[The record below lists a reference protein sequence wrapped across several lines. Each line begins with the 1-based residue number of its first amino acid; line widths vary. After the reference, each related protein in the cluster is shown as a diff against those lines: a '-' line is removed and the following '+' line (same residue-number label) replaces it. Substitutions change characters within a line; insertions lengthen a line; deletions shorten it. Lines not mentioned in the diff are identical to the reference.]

1 MAAALSALGA
11 TTGLPKAGCHP
22 TAGCN
27 ASEER
32 CGAWDIELDPSSSA
46 SQYPTRRAPHDNSVP
61 HDALHAARN
70 LAAHWLRPFEGRR
83 GIRRAEVYEQRTH
96 TREEERRVPHKGVL
110 PGRECPLV
118 MVRGGKLFIAMRNAS
133 NEAAYRLTGCSDFPP
148 EKGRLLVMLRLLLLA
163 ITDLETDFDARVCFD
178 DFCHGLY
185 ENRSTPLPFFTMVAC
200 RSRPSLPF
208 VQWNTFEGRDPDLA
222 VWPSELAAR
231 ARQRAALP
239 PWAGREATGVWRG
252 SLGDFFVAN
261 REWSSKGVLAREPLS
276 PQLWRSQGRLALLA
290 QRCARG
296 GSELLNVRIKLLQ
309 ARNAPIHTKDFA
321 ACVAMANKDHPRAIS
336 LAAQAE
342 RFRYVVHVE
351 GNGGWADRLRHL
363 LLSGAVVL
371 KQEMGVVEWFE
382 PLLQPW
388 VHYVPVSS
396 DLGNLSDAVR
406 WVRANGGAARRMAD
420 AGAKLVDEALSAR
433 AMERYMRALL
443 RGYAELHGGVVEPPT
458 PAPAGWATA
467 RFDCAIER
475 GASTDAGVERRADVM
490 DCAFADPGSA
500 EGGARAASFAKLVE
514 RLGTPR

>member
-1 MAAALSALGA
+1 MAAAALGA
-11 TTGLPKAGCHP
+11 TTAAAVGYPPGCHP

-27 ASEER
+27 ASAER

-96 TREEERRVPHKGVL
+96 TREEERLVPHKGVL

-222 VWPSELAAR
+222 VWPAELAAR
-231 ARQRAALP
+231 AQ
-239 PWAGREATGVWRG
+239 
-252 SLGDFFVAN
+252 
-261 REWSSKGVLAREPLS
+261 
-276 PQLWRSQGRLALLA
+276 
-290 QRCARG
+290 
-296 GSELLNVRIKLLQ
+296 
-309 ARNAPIHTKDFA
+309 
-321 ACVAMANKDHPRAIS
+321 M
-336 LAAQAE
+336 
-342 RFRYVVHVE
+342 
-351 GNGGWADRLRHL
+351 
-363 LLSGAVVL
+363 
-371 KQEMGVVEWFE
+371 
-382 PLLQPW
+382 
-388 VHYVPVSS
+388 
-396 DLGNLSDAVR
+396 
-406 WVRANGGAARRMAD
+406 
-420 AGAKLVDEALSAR
+420 
-433 AMERYMRALL
+433 
-443 RGYAELHGGVVEPPT
+443 
-458 PAPAGWATA
+458 
-467 RFDCAIER
+467 
-475 GASTDAGVERRADVM
+475 
-490 DCAFADPGSA
+490 
-500 EGGARAASFAKLVE
+500 FAKE
-514 RLGTPR
+514 TPTTDGRD

>member
-1 MAAALSALGA
+1 MDVRDAAAALGA
-11 TTGLPKAGCHP
+11 TTAAAVGYPPGCHP

-27 ASEER
+27 ASDER
-32 CGAWDIELDPSSSA
+32 CGAWDIELDPSLSSV

-83 GIRRAEVYEQRTH
+83 GIRRAEVYEQRTY
-96 TREEERRVPHKGVL
+96 TREEERLVPHKGVL

-222 VWPSELAAR
+222 VWPAELAAR

-406 WVRANGGAARRMAD
+406 WARVHDVRAQRMPAAAAATIER
-420 AGAKLVDEALSAR
+420 ALST
-433 AMERYMRALL
+433 RALL
-443 RGYAELHGGVVEPPT
+443 AYVRELVARYARLYARGGGVDGGGGEVPEPP
-458 PAPAGWATA
+458 AGYTIA
-467 RFDCAIER
+467 RFTCEVR
-475 GASTDAGVERRADVM
+475 GGESECFVRHPRTLAAAPGGSVREIAKMDAG
-490 DCAFADPGSA
+490 
-500 EGGARAASFAKLVE
+500 
-514 RLGTPR
+514 